1 VFTVDVFALDL
12 SDHLLD
18 PESPMHGGELDTS
31 LLLYLSPGLV
41 RMDLAQDF
49 LPPDPRRH
57 VRGLTKPL
65 PALSPGSLGRPTLAT
80 ADKGERIYKIILE
93 RVASRVLA
101 SAPTPVPQPAPA
113 PVRA

>member
-1 VFTVDVFALDL
+1 
-12 SDHLLD
+12 
-18 PESPMHGGELDTS
+18 MHGGELDTS
-31 LLLYLSPGLV
+31 LLLYLAPGLA
-41 RMDLAQDF
+41 RMDVAQDF
-49 LPPDPRRH
+49 LPPGQTRH

-101 SAPTPVPQPAPA
+101 RAPASVPAAAPTPA
-113 PVRA
+113 RA

>member
-1 VFTVDVFALDL
+1 
-12 SDHLLD
+12 
-18 PESPMHGGELDTS
+18 MHGGELDTS
-31 LLLYLSPGLV
+31 LLLHLAPGLA
-41 RMDLAQDF
+41 RMDVAQDF

-80 ADKGERIYKIILE
+80 ADKGERIYKIIRE

-101 SAPTPVPQPAPA
+101 SAPNPVPQPAPA
-113 PVRA
+113 PARA